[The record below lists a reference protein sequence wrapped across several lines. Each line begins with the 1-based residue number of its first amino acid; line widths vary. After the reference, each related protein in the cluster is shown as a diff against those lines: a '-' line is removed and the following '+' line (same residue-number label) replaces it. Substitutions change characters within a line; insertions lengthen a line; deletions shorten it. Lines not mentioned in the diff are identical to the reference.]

1 MMRRR
6 IRKLSSQIFLAQLV
20 ILVVSL
26 AVGFALFA
34 ATARANLDHEYQSRA
49 AAIGQAFA
57 ENPSVQECMATED
70 PACQP
75 MLQTVSSATA
85 ARTGASY
92 VVLID
97 MQRIRHSHPNA
108 ELIGKQVS
116 EPIVALDGKVHL
128 GVDAG
133 ATGVN
138 ASARVPLYSL
148 AGTLIGEV
156 SVGIQESSVSSELL
170 AQLPTYGIWVAAVLA
185 IGALASFAL
194 ATILKRRTFGL
205 ELDEVARLF
214 QEREATLHG
223 IREGVIA
230 LDAAGRITVIND
242 EARRLLGL
250 RSDAIDHRLDEI
262 LGEGPL
268 SEALAGA
275 SVVADAI
282 VVTDDYCLV
291 INRMPVV
298 LAGRPHGSVVTLQ
311 DQTNLEALT
320 RELDGER
327 SFTESIRAQQH
338 EFANRLHAIAGLLEL
353 ERPGEALEYIEEIR
367 GSTADFDQTLR
378 SYIEAPQIVGLLLGK
393 AAEAHERG
401 IDFTISPESRLSEA
415 PGHVQALTTI
425 LGNLID
431 NAFDALSESRP
442 PRRVAVSVVEA
453 LESLVISVSDS
464 GPGLPDG
471 AIPQIFS
478 NGYTTKRGSVVRHI
492 GLGLSLVER
501 TVGRFEGSITVSE
514 GPGATF
520 TVVLPLAPV
529 PTPQVLS

>member
-1 MMRRR
+1 MRRR
-6 IRKLSSQIFLAQLV
+6 IRRLSSQIFLAQLV

-34 ATARANLDHEYQSRA
+34 NAARANLDHEYQSRA
-49 AAIGQAFA
+49 AAIAQTFA
-57 ENPSVQECMATED
+57 ENPSVKDCMATKD

-75 MLQTVSSATA
+75 MLQRVASATA
-85 ARTGASY
+85 RRTGASY

-97 MQRIRHSHPNA
+97 MQRVRHSHPDP
-108 ELIGKQVS
+108 ELIGKAVS

-128 GVDAG
+128 GVNVG
-133 ATGVN
+133 ATGIN
-138 ASARVPLYSL
+138 ASARVPLYS
-148 AGTLIGEV
+148 AARTLIGEV
-156 SVGIQESSVSSELL
+156 SVGIRESSVSSELV
-170 AQLPTYGIWVAAVLA
+170 AQLPSYAVWVAAVLI

-194 ATILKRRTFGL
+194 ATLLKRRTFGL
-205 ELDEVARLF
+205 EIDEVARLF

-230 LDAAGRITVIND
+230 SDAAGRITVIND

-250 RSDAIDHRLDEI
+250 RSDALGRRLDEV
-262 LGEGPL
+262 LGAGPL
-268 SEALAGA
+268 SEALAGD
-275 SVVADAI
+275 SVVSDAI
-282 VVTDDYCLV
+282 VITDDHCLV
-291 INRMPVV
+291 INRMPVI

-311 DQTNLEALT
+311 NRTNLEALT

-338 EFANRLHAIAGLLEL
+338 EFSNRLHAIAGLLEL
-353 ERPGEALEYIEEIR
+353 GRPEEAFAYIEEIR
-367 GSTADFDQTLR
+367 GSTADFDQNLR

-401 IDFTISPESRLSEA
+401 IDFTISPETRLSEA

-431 NAFDALSESRP
+431 NAFDALAESRP
-442 PRRVAVSVVEA
+442 PRRVGVRVVEA
-453 LESLVISVSDS
+453 PESLVISVSDN

-492 GLGLSLVER
+492 GLGLSLVEK
-501 TVGRFEGSITVSE
+501 TVGRFDGSITVSE

-520 TVVLPLAPV
+520 TVVLPLTPV
-529 PTPQVLS
+529 PAPQVHS

>member
-1 MMRRR
+1 MRRR
-6 IRKLSSQIFLAQLV
+6 IRRLSSQIFLAQLV
-20 ILVVSL
+20 ILVGSL
-26 AVGFALFA
+26 AVGFVLFA
-34 ATARANLDHEYQSRA
+34 TTARANLDHEYQSRA
-49 AAIGQAFA
+49 AAIAQAFA
-57 ENPSVQECMATED
+57 ENPSVQDCMATED
-70 PACQP
+70 PGCQP
-75 MLQTVSSATA
+75 MLQRVASATA
-85 ARTGASY
+85 QRTGASY

-97 MQRIRHSHPNA
+97 MQRVRHSHPNP
-108 ELIGKQVS
+108 ELIGKPVS
-116 EPIVALDGKVHL
+116 EPIVALDGKAHL

-138 ASARVPLYSL
+138 ASARVPLYSE

-156 SVGIQESSVSSELL
+156 SVGIRESSVSSELL
-170 AQLPTYGIWVAAVLA
+170 AQLPTYAIWVAAVLA
-185 IGALASFAL
+185 IGALASFGL
-194 ATILKRRTFGL
+194 ATLLKRRTFGL

-230 LDAAGRITVIND
+230 VDTAGRMTVIND

-250 RSDAIDHRLDEI
+250 PSDSLDRPLAEV

-268 SEALAGA
+268 SEALTGS
-275 SVVADAI
+275 SVVTDAI
-282 VVTDDYCLV
+282 VITDDYCLV
-291 INRMPVV
+291 INRMPVI
-298 LAGRPHGSVVTLQ
+298 LGGRPHGSVVTLQ
-311 DQTNLEALT
+311 DRTNLEALT
-320 RELDGER
+320 RELDGAR
-327 SFTESIRAQQH
+327 NFTESIRAQQH

-353 ERPGEALEYIEEIR
+353 ERPGEALAYIEEIR
-367 GSTADFDQTLR
+367 GSTADFDQSLR

-401 IDFTISPESRLSEA
+401 IDFVIAPETRLSEA

-442 PRRVAVSVVEA
+442 PRRVSVSVVEA
-453 LESLVISVSDS
+453 PESLVLSVSDN

-492 GLGLSLVER
+492 GLGLSLVEK
-501 TVGRFEGSITVSE
+501 TVSRFDGSITVSE

-529 PTPQVLS
+529 AVAPVRS

>member
-1 MMRRR
+1 MRRR
-6 IRKLSSQIFLAQLV
+6 IRRLSSQIFLAQLV

-26 AVGFALFA
+26 AVGFALFT
-34 ATARANLDHEYQSRA
+34 ATARANLDHEYQARA
-49 AAIGQAFA
+49 ASIAQAFA
-57 ENPSVQECMATED
+57 ENPSVKDCMATDD

-75 MLQTVSSATA
+75 MLQEVATA
-85 ARTGASY
+85 TARRTGASY

-108 ELIGKQVS
+108 ELIGKPVS

-128 GVDAG
+128 GVNVG

-138 ASARVPLYSL
+138 ASARVPLYS
-148 AGTLIGEV
+148 AGGVLIGEV
-156 SVGIQESSVSSELL
+156 SVGIRESSVSSELL
-170 AQLPTYGIWVAAVLA
+170 AQLPSYGIWVAAVLA

-230 LDAAGRITVIND
+230 IDAAGRITVIND
-242 EARRLLGL
+242 EARRLLSL
-250 RSDAIDHRLDEI
+250 RSESLDRH
-262 LGEGPL
+262 LGEVLGAGPL
-268 SEALAGA
+268 SEVLTGTAI
-275 SVVADAI
+275 VTDAI
-282 VVTDDYCLV
+282 VVTDDHCLV
-291 INRMPVV
+291 INRMPVT
-298 LAGRPHGSVVTLQ
+298 LSGRPHGSVVTLQ
-311 DQTNLEALT
+311 DRTNLEALT

-431 NAFDALSESRP
+431 NAFDALSASRP

-453 LESLVISVSDS
+453 LESLVLSVSDS

-471 AIPQIFS
+471 AIPQIFN

-501 TVGRFEGSITVSE
+501 TVNRFEGSITVSE
-514 GPGATF
+514 GPCATF
-520 TVVLPLAPV
+520 TVVLPLAPA
-529 PTPQVLS
+529 PAQQGPS

>member
-1 MMRRR
+1 MRRR
-6 IRKLSSQIFLAQLV
+6 IRRLSSQIFLAQLV

-34 ATARANLDHEYQSRA
+34 GTARANLDHEYQARA
-49 AAIGQAFA
+49 ASIAQAFA
-57 ENPSVQECMATED
+57 ENPSVKDCMATGD

-75 MLQTVSSATA
+75 MLQEVASATA
-85 ARTGASY
+85 QRTGASY

-97 MQRIRHSHPNA
+97 MQRVRHSHPDPG
-108 ELIGKQVS
+108 LIGKTVS
-116 EPIVALDGKVHL
+116 EPIVTLDGMVHL
-128 GVDAG
+128 GVNVG

-138 ASARVPLYSL
+138 ASARVPLYSA
-148 AGTLIGEV
+148 AGIMVGEV

-170 AQLPTYGIWVAAVLA
+170 TQLPTYAIWVAAVLA

-194 ATILKRRTFGL
+194 ASILKRRTFGL

-230 LDAAGRITVIND
+230 IDAAGRITVIND

-250 RSDAIDHRLDEI
+250 QSESLDRHFDQV
-262 LGEGPL
+262 LRAGPL
-268 SEALAGA
+268 SEVLAGNA
-275 SVVADAI
+275 VVTDAI

-291 INRMPVV
+291 INRMPVI

-311 DQTNLEALT
+311 NRTNLEALT

-367 GSTADFDQTLR
+367 GSTADFDQSLR

-401 IDFTISPESRLSEA
+401 IDFTISPESRLSDA

-431 NAFDALSESRP
+431 NAFDALSESPP
-442 PRRVAVSVVEA
+442 PRRVEVSVAEA
-453 LESLVISVSDS
+453 LESLVISVTDS

-471 AIPQIFS
+471 AIPQIFN

-501 TVGRFEGSITVSE
+501 TVNRFQGSITVSE

-529 PTPQVLS
+529 PPELRRP